1 MRRPELPA
9 GPEAAGSGGA
19 ELSEEVAPGAGSEEV
34 APETG
39 ASGAGWVGMARRI
52 LLQDGRTAAY
62 VEIDSRD
69 ADSRILP
76 PSGVYRVPRAVIS
89 AMRPHLPLAGC
100 LTGALLILAPATA
113 PAQPPPA
120 GAPATATPATATPP
134 SAPAAPAPK
143 PAPGPAAAPAKPTA
157 APAPAKAPGKGG
169 AAVGKKKK
177 KGKEGP
183 ITGPIATY
191 PGFRMLDGGGSRVLV
206 TLSKKVD
213 ITEHK
218 AEGKLTYRIQG
229 VQVPTRTNRLP
240 LLTSFFSTPVARA
253 ELVTRDGDVDLVIEL
268 RAASTAQFRVI
279 ETDKGA
285 ELQVDFPSV
294 AAATADTTE
303 GDKAKAG
310 ASAGRPAEAKSLDSK
325 SETAY

>member
-1 MRRPELPA
+1 MRRPEPPA
-9 GPEAAGSGGA
+9 VPEAAGGA
-19 ELSEEVAPGAGSEEV
+19 ALSEEVAPGAGSEEV

-62 VEIDSRD
+62 VEIGSRD
-69 ADSRILP
+69 AGYRILP
-76 PSGVYRVPRAVIS
+76 PSGVCRVPRAVIS

-100 LTGALLILAPATA
+100 LAGVLLIAPTTA

-120 GAPATATPATATPP
+120 SAPATATPTATPAP
-134 SAPAAPAPK
+134 SAPNPAPK
-143 PAPGPAAAPAKPTA
+143 PAAAPAKPAA
-157 APAPAKAPGKGG
+157 APTPAKGPGKGG

-177 KGKEGP
+177 KAKEGP

-206 TLSKKVD
+206 TLSKKVN

-253 ELVTRDGDVDLVIEL
+253 ELVARDGDVDLVIEL
-268 RAASTAQFRVI
+268 RSASTAQFRVI

-285 ELQVDFPSV
+285 ELQVDFPRV
-294 AAATADTTE
+294 AAETADTTE

-310 ASAGRPAEAKSLDSK
+310 TSAGRPGEAKSLDSK